1 MLLCWCGSEARLKP
15 KTNQDQLSNRM
26 HNAVEVKSDER
37 KDDLFTLD
45 EVLMLEVF
53 VSGIYKSV
61 CLRYFGTP
69 LKEPTLKHWLEHVHV
84 WKCAMRHCF
93 VSVRDSI
100 SYIFHPFSPFF

>member
-1 MLLCWCGSEARLKP
+1 
-15 KTNQDQLSNRM
+15 M

-61 CLRYFGTP
+61 CLRYFGTS
-69 LKEPTLKHWLEHVHV
+69 L
-84 WKCAMRHCF
+84 
-93 VSVRDSI
+93 
-100 SYIFHPFSPFF
+100 